1 MNGPLRERDVRHMIY
16 IVPKPTDTPDDN
28 STGAVMREL
37 EKADARYGVLDL
49 GEVDPLDSGLENE
62 LIWVCGIRQDGH
74 QFETLNVLS
83 LNNRVINTPASIVA
97 CASKVMTTALLLANN
112 VRTPDTAY
120 TRSEERAREFLLR
133 HKKIVYKPLYG
144 YDGNGIRLVT
154 EPGELG
160 PGPWYLQEYVKN
172 DRDFRV
178 FVLGGEAVGAIAR
191 ISDTLTHNIH
201 QGGIGMPVAIDEEM
215 RAVAEAAAAAIGTDY
230 CGVDL
235 LLDREGYTV
244 LEVNGTPNWH
254 CMAAPIPNLLARY
267 LIEREREMRA

>member
-1 MNGPLRERDVRHMIY
+1 MIH

-28 STGAVMREL
+28 STGAVMQEL
-37 EKADARYGVLDL
+37 ERAGARYEVLDL
-49 GEVDPLDSGLENE
+49 GSIDPLDSGLENE

-74 QFETLNVLS
+74 QFETLSVLA
-83 LNNRVINTPASIVA
+83 LDNRVINTPDSIVA
-97 CASKVMTTALLLANN
+97 CASKVMTTALLLQNG
-112 VRTPDTAY
+112 VRTPETAY
-120 TRSEERAREFLLR
+120 VRSEAQARDFLAR
-133 HKKIVYKPLYG
+133 HGKVVYKPLYG

-178 FVLGGEAVGAIAR
+178 FVLGGEAVGAITR
-191 ISDTLTHNIH
+191 VSDSLMHNIH
-201 QGGIGMPVAIDEEM
+201 QGGIGMAVPIDEEM
-215 RAVAEAAAAAIGTDY
+215 RAIAEASADAVGIDY

-235 LLDREGYTV
+235 LRDSEGYTV

-254 CMAAPIPNLLARY
+254 CMSAPIPRLLARY

>member
-1 MNGPLRERDVRHMIY
+1 MIH
-16 IVPKPTDTPDDN
+16 IIPKPTDTPDDN

-37 EKADARYGVLDL
+37 KKAGTRYEVLNLDTI
-49 GEVDPLDSGLENE
+49 DPLDSGLEDE
-62 LIWVCGIRQDGH
+62 VIWACGIRQDGH

-83 LNNRVINTPASIVA
+83 LHNRVVNTPESIVT
-97 CASKVMTTALLLANN
+97 CASKVMTTALLLANG

-120 TRSEERAREFLLR
+120 VKSEEMAQKFLRR
-133 HKKIVYKPLYG
+133 HGRIIYKPLYG

-172 DRDFRV
+172 DRDFRI
-178 FVLGGEAVGAIAR
+178 FVLDGEAVGAITR
-191 ISDTLTHNIH
+191 VSDSLTHNIH
-201 QGGIGMPVAIDEEM
+201 QGGIGTPVVIDDEM
-215 RAVAEAAAAAIGTDY
+215 RAVAEASAAAIGIDY

-235 LLDREGYTV
+235 LRDPEGYTV

-254 CMAAPIPNLLARY
+254 CMAAPIPTLLARY
-267 LIEREREMRA
+267 LTECEREMRA

>member
-1 MNGPLRERDVRHMIY
+1 MIH

-37 EKADARYGVLDL
+37 ERADARYRVLDL
-49 GEVDPLDSGLENE
+49 ATIDPLNSGLENE

-74 QFETLNVLS
+74 QFETLSVLS
-83 LNNRVINTPASIVA
+83 LHNRVINTPRSIVD
-97 CASKVMTTALLLANN
+97 CASKVMTSALLVKNG
-112 VRTPDTAY
+112 VRTPETAY
-120 TRSEERAREFLLR
+120 IRSETQARDFLLR
-133 HKKIVYKPLYG
+133 HGKVVYKPLYG

-154 EPGELG
+154 DPDDLG

-178 FVLGGEAVGAIAR
+178 FVLGGEAVGAITR
-191 ISDTLTHNIH
+191 VSEGLMHNIH
-201 QGGIGMPVAIDEEM
+201 QGGVGMPVPIDDEM
-215 RAVAEAAAAAIGTDY
+215 RAIAEASAAAIGIDY

-235 LLDREGYTV
+235 LQDKDGYTV

-254 CMAAPIPNLLARY
+254 CMATPIPGLLARY
-267 LIEREREMRA
+267 LIEHERGMRA

>member
-1 MNGPLRERDVRHMIY
+1 MIH

-37 EKADARYGVLDL
+37 EKADARYELLDL
-49 GEVDPLDSGLENE
+49 GSVNPLDSGLENA

-83 LNNRVINTPASIVA
+83 LHNRVINTPESIVT
-97 CASKVMTTALLLANN
+97 CASKVMTTALLLENN

-120 TRSEERAREFLLR
+120 TRSEEQALAFLRR
-133 HKKIVYKPLYG
+133 HGRVVYKPLYG

-191 ISDTLTHNIH
+191 VSDSLTHNIH
-201 QGGIGMPVAIDEEM
+201 QGGIGMPVEIDEEM
-215 RAVAEAAAAAIGTDY
+215 GSIAEAAAAAIGIDY

-235 LLDREGYTV
+235 LRDEEGYTV

-254 CMAAPIPNLLARY
+254 CMAAPIPKLLARY

>member
-1 MNGPLRERDVRHMIY
+1 MIY

-37 EKADARYGVLDL
+37 EKADARYEVLDL
-49 GEVDPLDSGLENE
+49 SEIDPLNSGLENE

-97 CASKVMTTALLLANN
+97 CASKVMTTALLLAHG
-112 VRTPDTAY
+112 VKTPDTAY
-120 TRSEERAREFLLR
+120 TQSERRAREFLLR

-144 YDGNGIRLVT
+144 YDGNGVRLVT

-160 PGPWYLQEYVKN
+160 PGPWYLQEYVRN

-191 ISDTLTHNIH
+191 VSDTLTHNIH
-201 QGGIGMPVAIDEEM
+201 QGGTGMPVEIDEDM
-215 RAVAEAAAAAIGTDY
+215 RAVAEGAAAAIGIDY

-254 CMAAPIPNLLARY
+254 CMAAPISNLLARY

>member
-1 MNGPLRERDVRHMIY
+1 MIH

-37 EKADARYGVLDL
+37 ERADARYGVLDL
-49 GEVDPLDSGLENE
+49 GAVNSLDSGLENE

-83 LNNRVINTPASIVA
+83 LNNRVINTPESIVA

-112 VRTPDTAY
+112 VRTPETVY
-120 TRSEERAREFLLR
+120 TQSEGGQARQFLQR
-133 HKKIVYKPLYG
+133 HGKIVYKPLYG

-154 EPGELG
+154 GGPGELG

-191 ISDTLTHNIH
+191 VSDTLMHNIH

-215 RAVAEAAAAAIGTDY
+215 RATAEAAAAAIGIDY
-230 CGVDL
+230 CGSISSSIA
-235 LLDREGYTV
+235 RGYTV

-254 CMAAPIPNLLARY
+254 CMAAPIPKLLARY

>member
-1 MNGPLRERDVRHMIY
+1 MIH

-37 EKADARYGVLDL
+37 ERAGARYGVLKL
-49 GEVDPLDSGLENE
+49 GAVDPLDSGLENE
-62 LIWVCGIRQDGH
+62 LVWVCGIRQDGH

-83 LNNRVINTPASIVA
+83 LHNRVINTPESIVA

-112 VRTPDTAY
+112 VRTPETAY
-120 TRSEERAREFLLR
+120 MQSEERAREFLLR
-133 HKKIVYKPLYG
+133 HGKVVYKPLYG

-191 ISDTLTHNIH
+191 VSDTLMHNIH
-201 QGGIGMPVAIDEEM
+201 QGGTGMPVAIDEEM
-215 RAVAEAAAAAIGTDY
+215 RATAESAAAAIGIDY

-235 LLDREGYTV
+235 LRDREGYTV

-254 CMAAPIPNLLARY
+254 CMAAPIPELLARY